1 MTSSAIFG
9 GLVFFSTNRPLDSST
24 VSCANSLGEA
34 RGYAVNLLNASGAVG
49 TEAICGGERSNTFV
63 GGGLPPSPVT
73 GTVPVD
79 GNPVTVMIGGVQ
91 RTGASSS
98 PIGAQ
103 KVKPVIAQKRT
114 RIYWYKHGDK

>member
-1 MTSSAIFG
+1 
-9 GLVFFSTNRPLDSST
+9 
-24 VSCANSLGEA
+24 
-34 RGYAVNLLNASGAVG
+34 
-49 TEAICGGERSNTFV
+49 
-63 GGGLPPSPVT
+63 VT

-79 GNPVTVMIGGVQ
+79 GKPVTVMIGGVQ

-114 RIYWYKHGDK
+114 RVYWYKHGDK